1 MKTFLVAVTRV
12 AAVALTLAGTLAAA
26 AGAESDPQAIV
37 QSVSSRIQ
45 EHLQS
50 AGSGQNFKQ
59 LSDYVA
65 SEIDPYIDF
74 DLVSSLV
81 LGSYWKTA
89 APAER
94 SEFTRE
100 FKTLLMRVYARGF
113 AEANNWSLKFFPS
126 DVDPSGQKTLI
137 KTQILQAERKPI
149 EVDYRMLQQRG
160 SWKVY
165 DILIDGVSLVA
176 TYRSSFRNEI
186 ETNGGS
192 LAGTLDNLRKH
203 NQQSPAA
210 AGK

>member
-1 MKTFLVAVTRV
+1 MKTFLLAITLAT
-12 AAVALTLAGTLAAA
+12 AAVLTPAGTQAAVGGA
-26 AGAESDPQAIV
+26 ADDPQAIV

-50 AGSGQNFKQ
+50 AGAGQDFKQ

-74 DLVSSLV
+74 DLVSGLV

-89 APAER
+89 TPAER
-94 SEFTRE
+94 SEFSRE

-113 AEANNWSLKFFPS
+113 AEAKNWSLKFFPS
-126 DVDPSGQKTLI
+126 DADPSGQKTLI

-149 EVDYRMLQQRG
+149 AVDYRMLQQRG

-176 TYRSSFRNEI
+176 TYRSSFRSEI

-192 LAGTLDNLRKH
+192 LTGTLDNLRKH
-203 NQQSPAA
+203 NQQSSAA
-210 AGK
+210 AGN